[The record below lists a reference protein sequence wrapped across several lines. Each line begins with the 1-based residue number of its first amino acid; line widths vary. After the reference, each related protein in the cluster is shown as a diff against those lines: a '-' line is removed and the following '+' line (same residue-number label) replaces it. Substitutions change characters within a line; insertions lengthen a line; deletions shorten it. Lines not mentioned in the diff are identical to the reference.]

1 MAIANAT
8 VSKIFDD
15 LDDFRNFC
23 RFELDRNGNFY
34 PFNEADLYRENSAT
48 YAAYV
53 RFKNYSKAKNRVKG
67 KRN

>member
-34 PFNEADLYRENSAT
+34 PFNEADLYRESSLT
-48 YAAYV
+48 WAAYV
-53 RFKNYSKAKNRVKG
+53 RFKNYNKAKHRAKG